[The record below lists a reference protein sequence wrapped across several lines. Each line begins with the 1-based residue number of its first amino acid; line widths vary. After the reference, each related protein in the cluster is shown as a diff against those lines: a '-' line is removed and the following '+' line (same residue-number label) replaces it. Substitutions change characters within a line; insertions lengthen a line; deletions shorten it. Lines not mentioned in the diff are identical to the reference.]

1 MTTEQGEMRKR
12 SWVKKWELSP
22 ELATFASSNKWSNS
36 DMDVTPPEKRT
47 WGMVTWVLYWVSDAL
62 NVASYELASSM
73 LAVGLSWRQA
83 LPAIAVGHII
93 IAFAI
98 TGKYIVVVS
107 ASSVSEWDHYSAN
120 GAVGA
125 TLHVPFP
132 VLNRSSFGFYFVYF
146 SVVSRVI
153 LAMFWFGIQTYTGSE
168 CVYQMLKAIW
178 PSTARIPNHLP
189 ESANITTTGLMCY
202 FLFWLI
208 QFPCLLISPQ
218 KVRWLFIAKA
228 VIVPP
233 AFLAMMGWAF
243 ATTGGGEIFAQKG
256 TLSGSKL
263 GWAWLAALNSTLGNF
278 STLAVNIPDFTRY
291 SPSVKAQNVQL
302 IVIPIAFTFCAFVGI
317 ACTSAGYVHYGAYYW
332 DPLRLIDNWDNRA
345 ASFFASFA
353 FALATICTNISA
365 NSISAANDF
374 TALLPR
380 WINIRRGQI
389 LCALI
394 GGWVILPWEILATAI
409 GFLQFMAGYTVF
421 LGPIAG
427 IMISDYYLVKRGAV
441 DVPALYKPRGRYRY
455 HGGVNWRAVLAL
467 VVSVPPNIPGL
478 INAINPKI
486 DVHGGIYPYNI
497 AWLLGFTLAAAVYTL
512 TSKVWPAQETIIPA
526 AIHDEKQRSEGSDSR
541 EGSVKE
547 KAHKTMVTE
556 V

>member
-1 MTTEQGEMRKR
+1 MASGAAAPEQAEIIQR
-12 SWVKKWELSP
+12 SWIKRWELSP
-22 ELATFASSNKWSNS
+22 EPATFASSNKWSNS
-36 DMDVTPPEKRT
+36 DMDVTPPDKRT

-73 LAVGLSWRQA
+73 LAIGLSWRQA

-93 IAFAI
+93 IAMAI
-98 TGKYIVVVS
+98 TGKYT
-107 ASSVSEWDHYSAN
+107 YSAN
-120 GAVGA
+120 GAIGA

-132 VLNRSSFGFYFVYF
+132 VLNRSSFGFYFAYF
-146 SVVSRVI
+146 SVISRVV

-189 ESANITTTGLMCY
+189 ESANITTTGL
-202 FLFWLI
+202 I
-208 QFPCLLISPQ
+208 PQ
-218 KVRWLFIAKA
+218 RVRWLFMAKA

-243 ATTGGGEIFAQKG
+243 ATTGGGEIFSQRG
-256 TLSGSKL
+256 DLSGSKL
-263 GWAWLAALNSTLGNF
+263 AWAWLAALNSTLGNF

-291 SPSVKAQNVQL
+291 SPTVKAQNVQL

-427 IMISDYYLVKRGAV
+427 IMIADYYLVKRGAV
-441 DVPALYKPRGRYRY
+441 DVPALYRPKGRYRY
-455 HGGVNWRAVLAL
+455 QGGVNWRAVLAL

-486 DVHGGIYPYNI
+486 NVHGGIYPYNI
-497 AWLLGFTLAAAVYTL
+497 AWLLGFTVAAAVYSL
-512 TSKVWPAQETIIPA
+512 TSKIWPAPGTVLLA
-526 AIHDEKQRSEGSDSR
+526 AIYDDRKHSEESDSR

-547 KAHKTMVTE
+547 KGPNAAVTE